1 MTILVRQKCR
11 SQMSVTAPY
20 RKSQI
25 KIKRFLTLGLIQ
37 RFVHSPVAGCLL
49 YKGVNGCRDR
59 LPGDSGDQ
67 VWMFVYMTVKGIEN
81 GGNGR
86 RLCDVCFGVFSVEVP
101 LQTAD
106 VEC

>member
-1 MTILVRQKCR
+1 
-11 SQMSVTAPY
+11 
-20 RKSQI
+20 
-25 KIKRFLTLGLIQ
+25 
-37 RFVHSPVAGCLL
+37 
-49 YKGVNGCRDR
+49 
-59 LPGDSGDQ
+59 
-67 VWMFVYMTVKGIEN
+67 MTVKGIEN